1 MRCKDMADWSLHAN
15 YGIRRVKHTFYM
27 EVFLLIGPTWSICIV
42 CTHRGDNAYFMR
54 GEQHYQRSRKG
65 RGVPQREI
73 LPFCAKNLR
82 FGPKFHN
89 QVTKPHQQKI
99 NFSKYLN
106 ALLFFFFFFEVQTL
120 SICSTLKWSAE
131 TSDSHSWGCKLLSWF
146 IWEFLPG
153 LCCKLK
159 LLMAQ
164 EESREPAE
172 SRVSKLWDPTVVAK
186 HLTFTF
192 SKPKPTKQNHPKS
205 NQPNTGN

>member
-106 ALLFFFFFFEVQTL
+106 ALLFFFFFFWGTNTFHLFYSKVICRDIRFTL
-120 SICSTLKWSAE
+120 LGLQAT
-131 TSDSHSWGCKLLSWF
+131 
-146 IWEFLPG
+146 FLIHLG
-153 LCCKLK
+153 I
-159 LLMAQ
+159 
-164 EESREPAE
+164 PAR
-172 SRVSKLWDPTVVAK
+172 SVL
-186 HLTFTF
+186 
-192 SKPKPTKQNHPKS
+192 
-205 NQPNTGN
+205 

>member
-1 MRCKDMADWSLHAN
+1 MKSSNWNEENKIKMHTKFNNEDTMRCKDMADWSLHAN
-15 YGIRRVKHTFYM
+15 YGIRRVKRTFYM
-27 EVFLLIGPTWSICIV
+27 EAFLLIGPTWSICIV

-106 ALLFFFFFFEVQTL
+106 ALLFFFFFFWGTNTFHLFYSKVICRDIRFTL
-120 SICSTLKWSAE
+120 LGLQAT
-131 TSDSHSWGCKLLSWF
+131 
-146 IWEFLPG
+146 FLIHLG
-153 LCCKLK
+153 I
-159 LLMAQ
+159 
-164 EESREPAE
+164 PAR
-172 SRVSKLWDPTVVAK
+172 SVL
-186 HLTFTF
+186 
-192 SKPKPTKQNHPKS
+192 
-205 NQPNTGN
+205 